1 MNNILSMNDFLLE
14 KKSFFTEEQINECLT
29 YLNTENPELLE
40 KWYNT
45 VLDFAALIPGIGS
58 VAEGINLVSYAK
70 QGEYLLA
77 GLCAI
82 GLIPIFG
89 QYIGAGGSL
98 LVKAIRSGAT
108 IGSAILNPLIKVVA
122 KFFPQ
127 ITKFL
132 KSAKFAEKFKGIG
145 TYIQKIIGS
154 LGNFVMSGGKAI
166 KDITPATLKANKVAA
181 RQIKKE
187 LGRAKG
193 VVKVGKYLFG
203 NNEQPK
209 TYVPAAAYSGNV
221 SGYGNIQPYDPQMIA
236 HAQGSSSWADEYL

>member
-1 MNNILSMNDFLLE
+1 MNNILSLDDFLLE
-14 KKSFFTEEQINECLT
+14 KKSFFNEEQIRECLT
-29 YLNTENPELLE
+29 YLNTEDAELLE

-45 VLDFAALIPGIGS
+45 VLDFAALVPGIGS
-58 VAEGINLVSYAK
+58 FAEGINLVSYAK

-89 QYIGAGGSL
+89 QYIGSGGTL
-98 LVKAIRSGAT
+98 LVKAIRSGST
-108 IGSAILNPLIKVVA
+108 IGAAILNPLVKVVA

-166 KDITPATLKANKVAA
+166 KDITPVAIKAHKATVK
-181 RQIKKE
+181 QFKKE
-187 LGRAKG
+187 IGRAKG

-203 NNEQPK
+203 NNEPPK
-209 TYVPAAAYSGNV
+209 TYVPAAAYSTNV
-221 SGYGNIQPYDPQMIA
+221 SGYGNIKPYDPQMVS